1 MCKWVQVPLDV
12 KKRAQYS
19 LGLEVAVSNLI
30 WMVRTKLRS
39 TARVEADLNLWAI
52 SVAWLSWILKNQ
64 VWEMEADGAERSRF
78 RNNSVAYILY
88 ILYTLSPIYS
98 ISYILYLLYTLNI
111 EIERDRMDDISF
123 AWENLV

>member
-1 MCKWVQVPLDV
+1 
-12 KKRAQYS
+12 
-19 LGLEVAVSNLI
+19 
-30 WMVRTKLRS
+30 
-39 TARVEADLNLWAI
+39 
-52 SVAWLSWILKNQ
+52 
-64 VWEMEADGAERSRF
+64 MEADGAERSRF

-123 AWENLV
+123 A